1 MTSTEYSKGYMA
13 GLADAQ
19 KQAVSSLTGNPM
31 AKKVWI
37 ACPACGKQSPVADP
51 DARLLEPLIT
61 ARNRIQDM
69 LMGDDGQA
77 WDEARKALPGI
88 EAAIAKA
95 QGVAL

>member
-1 MTSTEYSKGYMA
+1 MTSPEYSKGYMA

-19 KQAVSSLTGNPM
+19 KQAVSGLTGKLV

-37 ACPACGKQSPVADP
+37 ACPVCKVESPMADP

-61 ARNRIQDM
+61 ARDRIRDM

-77 WDEARKALPGI
+77 WKEARKALPDI

-95 QGVAL
+95 EGRA